1 MLPIIVPEMRHAMQA
16 QIKLIV
22 LETGSLARSYLF
34 MRFQTILAQVSLV
47 TVLAQPPLFAVL
59 DTYFH

>member
-1 MLPIIVPEMRHAMQA
+1 MQA